1 MKPENVFQLELA
13 TVFASG
19 RSLFMKLGYAY
30 LLGLPFALITMPVR
44 VRVIGIVV
52 LILFTSFFGAATT
65 LVSRRSDGQL
75 SRLKLLPIRRNSLY
89 SDILFSG
96 AAVDLLQV
104 GLVIFLLLLINGR
117 NLSLQLVLTIAGTL
131 VLSVLFLNLLGM
143 LLGAV
148 SNNSQEVHLIGS
160 IGVGLIGFLSGIY
173 LVPSTI
179 EGVIDTISLASPLR
193 YLARSLSA
201 GMGESTGG
209 ILPIHALLS
218 TLLLMLLIGVFLM
231 RGLHIRPSGRNGASS
246 LVRGGGNNQTQRT

>member
-44 VRVIGIVV
+44 IRVIGIVV

-89 SDILFSG
+89 GDILFSG

-117 NLSLQLVLTIAGTL
+117 NLSLQIVLTIAGTL

-173 LVPSTI
+173 LVPSRI

-193 YLARSLSA
+193 YLARSLEVGIGESA
-201 GMGESTGG
+201 GAV
-209 ILPIHALLS
+209 LPIYAYLS
-218 TLLLMLLIGVFLM
+218 ALLLMILIGVFLI
-231 RGLHIRPSGRNGASS
+231 RGLHIRPSSGNGGSS
-246 LVRGGGNNQTQRT
+246 LVRDGGKNQTQST